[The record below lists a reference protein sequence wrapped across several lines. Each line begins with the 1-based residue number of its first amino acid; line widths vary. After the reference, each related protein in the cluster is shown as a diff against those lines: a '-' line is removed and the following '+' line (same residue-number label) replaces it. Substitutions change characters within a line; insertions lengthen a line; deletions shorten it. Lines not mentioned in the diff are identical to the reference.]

1 MNKLL
6 SIVSL
11 CALFLAPGCRNLY
24 IWNKPEKKDT
34 TVVRTSKKKPTKNKK
49 EKKRISG
56 PKGWNI
62 DMTKE

>member
-11 CALFLAPGCRNLY
+11 CILVLAPGCRNLY
-24 IWNKPEKKDT
+24 WSKPDEKKA
-34 TVVRTSKKKPTKNKK
+34 TVVKTTKNKHSKSKK
-49 EKKRISG
+49 EKKRVSG

-62 DMTKE
+62 DMSKE